1 MTENL
6 INKELNK
13 PQPVFDVVMIKL
25 CISLPPGCKMQIFFI
40 YNNKSSSETQ
50 RHRHEFADLGQFYT
64 LQNQVI

>member
-40 YNNKSSSETQ
+40 YNNKSS
-50 RHRHEFADLGQFYT
+50 L
-64 LQNQVI
+64 